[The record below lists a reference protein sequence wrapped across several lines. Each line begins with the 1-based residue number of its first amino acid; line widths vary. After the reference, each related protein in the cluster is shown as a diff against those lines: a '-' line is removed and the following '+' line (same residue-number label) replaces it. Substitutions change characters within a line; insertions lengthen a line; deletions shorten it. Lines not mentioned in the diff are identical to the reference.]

1 MKNKTVII
9 LLSVL
14 AVAMY
19 TVAVINFCLGDVLG
33 GIADVLMASFGALM
47 AYTLYHV
54 GQLGRM
60 ADTTRKAVIGLLEQ
74 LTKGVPATLTIKDGK
89 GTITLGHGEDEDAG
103 DAPEEELTDEE
114 KRKMLE
120 EIARLNE
127 EKAKLT
133 AQLDREAEQAKA
145 FASHVTHDMKWLP
158 TVEQIKS
165 VYASSGV
172 MEQMNEHTDA
182 KNLMSLWEDLKR
194 IHSANADANVAAG
207 KAEGKAE

>member
-14 AVAMY
+14 AVALY

-33 GIADVLMASFGALM
+33 GIGDVLMASTDALM
-47 AYTLYHV
+47 AYALYRV
-54 GQLGRM
+54 GQLGRL
-60 ADTTRKAVIGLLEQ
+60 ADMTGKAVIGLLEQ
-74 LTKGVPATLTIKDGK
+74 LTKGVPATLTVKDGK
-89 GTITLGHGEDEDAG
+89 GTITLRHGEDGDAG

-133 AQLDREAEQAKA
+133 AERDREAEQAKA
-145 FASHVTHDMKWLP
+145 FACHVTHDMKWLP

-165 VYASSGV
+165 VYASAGV

-194 IHSANADANVAAG
+194 IHSANADDNVAAG
-207 KAEGKAE
+207 KAEGTAE

>member
-33 GIADVLMASFGALM
+33 GIGDVLMASSDALM
-47 AYTLYHV
+47 AYALYRV

-74 LTKGVPATLTIKDGK
+74 LTKGVPATLTVKDGK

-114 KRKMLE
+114 KRVKRMAEEYDQLAGRYERLTNFLASDKFKTLSEKSCTLLE
-120 EIARLNE
+120 QQH
-127 EKAKLT
+127 KAMGEYMEALQQRIQLECDT
-133 AQLDREAEQAKA
+133 ANKKD
-145 FASHVTHDMKWLP
+145 
-158 TVEQIKS
+158 
-165 VYASSGV
+165 
-172 MEQMNEHTDA
+172 
-182 KNLMSLWEDLKR
+182 
-194 IHSANADANVAAG
+194 
-207 KAEGKAE
+207 